1 MAGNYPFAIDSLK
14 SVKVQKSDGSG
25 GFDIFPWEVNSLSP
39 LISLAIDENIFNP
52 LMSGTLIVKD
62 IGDWS
67 NEINLKTFDQLS
79 VSFVSKKR
87 DAELDGSISGSV
99 LGTNNLIFEITNIKN
114 TVNLANQAFQNALE
128 NTRVITIEFVSKS
141 IISKELLSSLL
152 GDENFI
158 GPIASNDNVNV
169 TLDGEEGTS
178 ITMTGF
184 NSYIQE
190 KLGMSIDA
198 DPTFNYCYLKRNNVS
213 YPWGKLKGQ
222 PTILQT
228 LQYLAENAVNSEN
241 NASVNYL
248 FWQDL
253 DGFHFRSISSLINQG
268 NQQETEFAYD
278 FNDVELFTTT
288 IHSFETLTEF
298 DALKLINSDVYF
310 SWYERFTPD
319 FSDPYADYVDSTISL
334 KKQKISYNGITAY
347 GEYPHI
353 EQDTIL
359 TEELLETEEFN
370 FPESRRKDDD
380 IYGFFSKN
388 RYNTPHPVD
397 WEYLGISAD
406 TRLSNVV
413 WQTQYDIDDQV
424 KPELVYAYDKLIRKT
439 AEKNREKYVNL
450 KNAKRKW
457 EVFRC
462 AACCTNQLG
471 GTADQAII
479 ANIQSNPEDYV
490 YYFGP
495 TGIFGN
501 LQVEGY
507 GVVAAGAF
515 SDAVNFIRGLTGVTN
530 GLTYAYDFNSEPYNQ
545 NIEQFYYLRR
555 NLDALTGDLDA
566 SITQYTTDL
575 NSINSVIAR
584 ISDLLGRIPTWQDEA
599 IKLAYENLTPN
610 FLQTC
615 NYSGFGLT
623 EEQNQ
628 NPTLATH
635 GPGTGNCS
643 CRPVLGPREPTNQ
656 VNYLTKIPEILDG
669 SKLGLYGSGRE
680 EEYIRPFS
688 GDFENESKHAG
699 LFVHIS
705 APTTS
710 GADNNFPA
718 LNIDY
723 TRNGKFTFGI
733 HSDNCMDDIL
743 FDSFDDP
750 PTLLDDKPPY
760 YQMRKLPL
768 YVNLTY
774 DTAEKMI
781 DAGGG
786 FVGYAGL
793 LVKLPITNPR
803 GTIEFINPESY
814 YSYCSSARKQL
825 NKYLNFTGSCPLFQ
839 FCDWPKLSEKESWEL
854 QFQKP
859 SWLYECSRSKLIG
872 GEYFRTTESLDFS
885 PDIGSVSYQ
894 YLSLGIVESISDF
907 NKFPNELITTGSF
920 TATSTSIHGET
931 RVLSQIIDSG
941 VAWCGTCLDPIK
953 LKIIQQEYDKVYK
966 QLVLKQFVIQ
976 KIIERLNTLKSRF
989 ESLYNEYMDRKAF
1002 FISKNPFDPGVTGN
1016 IVNKKSQLCLTQNI
1030 KSIKRKPIRGSRYE
1044 ILAKRYGITAG
1055 LSGDLPRT
1063 AGEYLYKVYF
1073 DDNDTRNVGITGNH
1087 PYYDQK
1093 YKAFGLN
1100 DDGVTLAYAT
1110 KNGFDFEIYQL
1121 DDALYYDDDLGDV
1134 WIEPIGSYPVGLY
1147 YSGLENASGVFDVS
1161 RPTRFGVPTPI
1172 RTNNNLIYPSPST
1185 LLYTFSS
1192 LLPAQQ
1198 TLKTITSK
1206 FNKFNPPSGKPPSIK
1221 KEEISSY
1228 VRIEF
1233 MEPIGLDRL
1242 ADFPTGFVRDAGS
1255 EYFLPYIV
1263 QITPGPHGRQSIQS
1277 HVAVIGIDPYGFD
1290 VAVKKIKSKNT
1301 YNEYKDWGYYW
1312 WHTPVN
1318 KLKVQ
1323 NKTKDISDMSLWAE
1337 KSFDNEFSYFQNAGS
1352 LFYDIGHDYT
1362 EYNDYAGALLPI
1374 FENSVDSFTNSR
1386 ILTIA
1391 NKQYGAFQFNESGKL
1406 DKALSVSRPFY
1417 IIPLS
1422 RPGVNSN
1429 EIASYLNNETHIGS
1443 NVYSKFDASLSV
1455 YSSRSSGGD
1464 INQTSQ
1470 NIEVPKSTFDRS
1482 LRSYQYGSYDLLSSH
1497 SHYNIRRSWYDFGF
1511 PSKTY
1516 ISTQLKNYA
1525 NYNNLVFGYE
1535 PETMFFGYD
1544 IVSFGGNDIFGNDG
1558 SEVEIASST
1567 QLSSLLNSLNFTTLI
1582 YDNAD
1587 LAGNNLLNTL
1597 KENSFSELN
1606 QNIEKIFSDDIEHAF
1621 NADFYLYKPGLL
1633 ANQVWMY
1640 DIFGE
1645 TEYGLVSPPTL
1656 PPEYDNFDNN
1666 FSAQFVVFG
1675 QTVSEANICKKLG
1688 IKCISPNG
1696 YVNNIGCE
1704 PNDPYCECSGKTV
1717 MPKVREPS
1725 YKELAIAFNKTK
1737 ECELI
1742 KKVLGEEYLG
1752 CILSD
1757 DQNVVSCNCPEQG
1770 EKFKDLLATIRTHS
1784 TFYNTAPETPLRRN
1798 AQMMLFNAQRAM
1810 MIIYPNDELKIGNIL
1825 TVNKPNPSSE
1835 YANKYERV
1843 SGKWMVTGIS
1853 RIFKSANIEHM
1864 IVSLNRDSAQL
1875 GSSRSPTTYGR
1886 DIF

>member
-1 MAGNYPFAIDSLK
+1 MSGNYPFAVDSLK
-14 SVKVQKSDGSG
+14 SVKVQKSDGSSE
-25 GFDIFPWEVNSLSP
+25 FSIFPWEVNSLSP
-39 LISLAIDENIFNP
+39 LISLSIDENIFNP

-67 NEINLKTFDQLS
+67 NELNLKTFDQLFI
-79 VSFVSKKR
+79 SFVSKR
-87 DAELDGSISGSV
+87 RGTELDGNISGSV
-99 LGTNNLIFEITNIKN
+99 LGTNNLVFEITNIKN
-114 TVNLANQAFQNALE
+114 TVNLANQAFQNGLE
-128 NTRVITIEFVSKS
+128 NTKVITIEFVSKS
-141 IISKELLSSLL
+141 IISKELLSSIL

-158 GPIASNDNVNV
+158 GPIASNENVNV
-169 TLDGEEGTS
+169 TFEGEDGES

-184 NSYIQE
+184 NSYVQE
-190 KLGMSIDA
+190 KLGMSIDS

-228 LQYLAENAVNSEN
+228 LQYLAENAVDSEN

-253 DGFHFRSISSLINQG
+253 DGFHFRSITSLISDSNE
-268 NQQETEFAYD
+268 QEID
-278 FNDVELFTTT
+278 FTYNFSDVELFTTT
-288 IHSFETLTEF
+288 IHSFETLNEF
-298 DALKLINSDVYF
+298 DAFKLINSDVYF

-319 FSDPYADYVDSTISL
+319 FSDPYADYVDSTVSL
-334 KKQKISYNGITAY
+334 KKQKISYNGVTAY

-353 EQDTIL
+353 ESGGVLD
-359 TEELLETEEFN
+359 EELLGDEEIQ

-413 WQTQYDIDDQV
+413 WQTQYDIDNEV

-479 ANIQSNPEDYV
+479 ANIQSNPGDYV

-555 NLDALTGDLDA
+555 NLDALTGDLNA
-566 SITQYTTDL
+566 SIDQYTNEL
-575 NSINSVIAR
+575 NSLNQIIPR
-584 ISDLLGRIPTWQDEA
+584 ISDLLQKIPTWREEA

-615 NYSGFGLT
+615 NYGGTGLT
-623 EEQNQ
+623 PEENE
-628 NPTLATH
+628 NPTLETH

-643 CRPVLGPREPTNQ
+643 CRPVLGPDRITQ
-656 VNYLTKIPEILDG
+656 QKNYLTKIPEIYGGAL
-669 SKLGLYGSGRE
+669 LGLY
-680 EEYIRPFS
+680 FS
-688 GDFENESKHAG
+688 GEDAIDSVDEEFKYAG
-699 LFVHIS
+699 RFIHIS
-705 APTTS
+705 TPNTYTQS
-710 GADNNFPA
+710 SNLLGGTP
-718 LNIDY
+718 Y
-723 TRNGKFTFGI
+723 TRNAKFTFGL
-733 HSDNCMDDIL
+733 HNDNCIDDIRYD
-743 FDSFDDP
+743 FWNEP
-750 PTLLDDKPPY
+750 PENVLDEPTY
-760 YQMRKLPL
+760 YRMRKLPL

-774 DTAEKMI
+774 DSADKMI
-781 DAGGG
+781 AAGGG
-786 FVGYAGL
+786 FIGYAGQ
-793 LVKLPITNPR
+793 LVKILSTNS
-803 GTIEFINPESY
+803 TTDEKFKNVEDY
-814 YSYCSSARKQL
+814 YGYCSSIRRSAAQI
-825 NKYLNFTGSCPLFQ
+825 FGSVDQCVLYND
-839 FCDWPKLSEKESWEL
+839 CRWPKLSEKESWEL
-854 QFQKP
+854 PFQKP
-859 SWLYECSRSKLIG
+859 SWLYECSRSKLIA
-872 GEYFRTTESLDFS
+872 GEYFRTTESLDFV
-885 PDIGSVSYQ
+885 PDTEFYSDYRNF
-894 YLSLGIVESISDF
+894 SLGIIESISDF
-907 NKFPNELITTGSF
+907 NKFPDELIQTVALTG
-920 TATSTSIHGET
+920 HKET
-931 RVLSQIIDSG
+931 RILSDIIDSG
-941 VAWCGTCLDPIK
+941 VAWCGTCLDPIR
-953 LKIIQQEYDKVYK
+953 LRVIEQEYDKVYK
-966 QLVLKQFVIQ
+966 QLRVKQFVVQ
-976 KIIERLNTLKSRF
+976 KIIDRLNTLKSKF

-1016 IVNKKSQLCLTQNI
+1016 IVNKKSTLCLTQNI

-1063 AGEYLYKVYF
+1063 AGEYLYKIYF
-1073 DDNDTRNVGITGNH
+1073 NDDSTRNIGVTGNH

-1093 YKAFGLN
+1093 YKTFGQSV
-1100 DDGVTLAYAT
+1100 DGITLTYAT
-1110 KNGFDFEIYQL
+1110 KDGFDFEIYRI
-1121 DDALYYDDDLGDV
+1121 DDVIYYDKDIGNV

-1147 YSGLENASGVFDVS
+1147 YDGLENDSEVADVAM
-1161 RPTRFGVPTPI
+1161 PTRFGIPTPI
-1172 RTNNNLIYPSPST
+1172 RTRNNLIYPSAST

-1192 LLPAQQ
+1192 ILPEQQ
-1198 TLKTITSK
+1198 TLKTLTSK

-1290 VAVKKIKSKNT
+1290 VAVKKIKTKNT

-1318 KLKVQ
+1318 RLKIQ

-1362 EYNDYAGALLPI
+1362 EYNDYVGALLPI
-1374 FENSVDSFTNSR
+1374 FENSSKEFVNYQY
-1386 ILTIA
+1386 LTISD
-1391 NKQYGAFQFNESGKL
+1391 KKYGAFKFDETGKL
-1406 DKALSVSRPFY
+1406 DRALSVSRPFY
-1417 IIPLS
+1417 IIPLTRPTINATELTPYINNEILINSNIRSNFGISS
-1422 RPGVNSN
+1422 RP
-1429 EIASYLNNETHIGS
+1429 E
-1443 NVYSKFDASLSV
+1443 DSV
-1455 YSSRSSGGD
+1455 
-1464 INQTSQ
+1464 SQ
-1470 NIEVPKSTFDRS
+1470 NIEIPKSTFDRS
-1482 LRSYQYGSYDLLSSH
+1482 LRTYQYGSYDLLSSH

-1525 NYNNLVFGYE
+1525 NYNNLVSGYE

-1544 IVSFGGNDIFGNDG
+1544 ITCFGGNDIFGNDG
-1558 SEVEIASST
+1558 SEVEIASSA
-1567 QLSSLLNSLNFTTLI
+1567 QLSSLLSSLDFTTLI

-1587 LAGNNLLNTL
+1587 IAGNNLLNTL
-1597 KENSFSELN
+1597 KENSFEQLN

-1675 QTVSEANICKKLG
+1675 QTVTEANICKKLN
-1688 IKCISPNG
+1688 IKCISPKG

-1784 TFYNTAPETPLRRN
+1784 TFYNTPPETPLRRN
-1798 AQMMLFNAQRAM
+1798 AQMMFFNAQRAM
-1810 MIIYPNDELKIGNIL
+1810 MMIFPNDELKIGTIL
-1825 TVNKPNPSSE
+1825 TINKPNPSSE

-1864 IVSLNRDSAQL
+1864 IVLLNRDSTQL
-1875 GSSRSPTTYGR
+1875 GSSTSATTYER

>member
-1 MAGNYPFAIDSLK
+1 MAGNYPFAVDSLK
-14 SVKVQKSDGSG
+14 SIKIQKSDGSG
-25 GFDIFPWEVNSLSP
+25 EFNVFPWEVNSLSP
-39 LISLAIDENIFNP
+39 LISLSIDENLFNP

-62 IGDWS
+62 VGDWS
-67 NEINLKTFDQLS
+67 NELNLKTFDQLFI
-79 VSFVSKKR
+79 SFVSKR
-87 DAELDGSISGSV
+87 RGIELDGNISGSV
-99 LGTNNLIFEITNIKN
+99 LSTNNLIFEITNIKN
-114 TVNLANQAFQNALE
+114 TVNLANQAFQNGLE
-128 NTRVITIEFVSKS
+128 NTKVITIEFVSKS

-158 GPIASNDNVNV
+158 GPIASNSNVNV
-169 TLDGEEGTS
+169 TLDGEESQS

-228 LQYLAENAVNSEN
+228 LQYLSENAVDSEN
-241 NASVNYL
+241 SASVNYL

-253 DGFHFRSISSLINQG
+253 DGFHFRSISSLIADN
-268 NQQETEFAYD
+268 NQQETSFTYN
-278 FNDVELFTTT
+278 FSDVELFTTT

-298 DALKLINSDVYF
+298 DEFKLINSDVYF

-319 FSDPYADYVDSTISL
+319 FSDPYADYVDSTVAL
-334 KKQKISYNGITAY
+334 KKQKISYNGMTAY

-353 EQDTIL
+353 ESGGVL
-359 TEELLETEEFN
+359 NEELMVDNEIK

-424 KPELVYAYDKLIRKT
+424 KPELVYAYDKLIRK
-439 AEKNREKYVNL
+439 ASEKNRENYVNL

-462 AACCTNQLG
+462 GACCTNQLG

-479 ANIQSNPEDYV
+479 ANIQNNPGDYV

-530 GLTYAYDFNSEPYNQ
+530 GLTYAYDLNSEPYNQ
-545 NIEQFYYLRR
+545 NIEQFYYLKR
-555 NLDALTGDLDA
+555 NLDALTGDLDGA
-566 SITQYTTDL
+566 INQYTVDL
-575 NSINSVIAR
+575 NSINSVIGKMR
-584 ISDLLGRIPTWQDEA
+584 DLLDKIPTWRQEA
-599 IKLAYENLTPN
+599 INLAYNNLTPN
-610 FLQTC
+610 FIQTC
-615 NYSGFGLT
+615 NYRGIGRT
-623 EEQNQ
+623 QEENE

-643 CRPVLGPREPTNQ
+643 CRPSLGGNLLASDI
-656 VNYLTKIPEILDG
+656 NYLTKIPEIRNASSYD
-669 SKLGLYGSGRE
+669 LYTSGIG
-680 EEYIRPFS
+680 IRPFDHYIPNNDQNVS
-688 GDFENESKHAG
+688 RYVSAFHHIRAFSENNDRTINSN
-699 LFVHIS
+699 
-705 APTTS
+705 TR
-710 GADNNFPA
+710 
-718 LNIDY
+718 Y
-723 TRNGKFTFGI
+723 TRGAKFVFGI
-733 HSDNCMDDIL
+733 HVDNCLDDVL
-743 FDSFDDP
+743 FDYYDEPWDP
-750 PTLLDDKPPY
+750 RDTPSYT
-760 YQMRKLPL
+760 QMKKLPL
-768 YVNLTY
+768 YVNLSY
-774 DTAEKMI
+774 DNPQKMI
-781 DAGGG
+781 NGAPE
-786 FVGYAGL
+786 FNGYADL
-793 LVKLPITNPR
+793 LIKIPKINNR
-803 GTIEFINPESY
+803 GTNEFDTVSGAY
-814 YSYCSSARKQL
+814 LYCSSLRQYAL
-825 NKYLNFTGSCPLFQ
+825 TSYDGILCGILELCNS
-839 FCDWPKLSEKESWEL
+839 PKLSEKEAWEL
-854 QFQKP
+854 PFIKP
-859 SWLYECSRSKLIG
+859 PWLYECSKTKLIAG
-872 GEYFRTTESLDFS
+872 NYYRTTESLDI
-885 PDIGSVSYQ
+885 PKDISAD
-894 YLSLGIVESISDF
+894 LGNNSFAVGLF
-907 NKFPNELITTGSF
+907 NLKGLLITQVFNILDFDNVSQSSDVRSQDSRT
-920 TATSTSIHGET
+920 
-931 RVLSQIIDSG
+931 LSEMLDAG
-941 VAWCGTCLDPIK
+941 VAWCGTCLDPISLVVIEK
-953 LKIIQQEYDKVYK
+953 EYEKVYK
-966 QLVLKQFVIQ
+966 QLTVKKLVLE
-976 KIIERLNTLKSRF
+976 KIIERLNTLKNKF
-989 ESLYNEYMDRKAF
+989 ENLYNEYMDRKAF
-1002 FISKNPFDPGVTGN
+1002 FISKDPFDPGVTGN
-1016 IVNKKSQLCLTQNI
+1016 IVNKRSPLCLTQNI

-1044 ILAKRYGITAG
+1044 ILAKRYGVTAG

-1063 AGEYLYKVYF
+1063 AGEYLYKIYF
-1073 DDNDTRNVGITGNH
+1073 DDDDDRNIGITGNH

-1093 YKAFGLN
+1093 YKSFGT
-1100 DDGVTLAYAT
+1100 DEDGITLAYAT
-1110 KNGFDFEIYQL
+1110 KDAFDVEYYSIDPY
-1121 DDALYYDDDLGDV
+1121 YYDDDIGRVWTQPFGDY
-1134 WIEPIGSYPVGLY
+1134 SVGLY
-1147 YSGLENASGVFDVS
+1147 YSGLENESEISDTVS
-1161 RPTRFGVPTPI
+1161 NERYSIPTPI
-1172 RTNNNLIYPSPST
+1172 RVRNNLRYPSTPVLETT
-1185 LLYTFSS
+1185 LSENLSF
-1192 LLPAQQ
+1192 Q
-1198 TLKTITSK
+1198 TLKTLTSTS
-1206 FNKFNPPSGKPPSIK
+1206 NKFNSPTGKPPSIK

-1242 ADFPTGFVRDAGS
+1242 ADFPSGFVRDAGS

-1290 VAVKKIKSKNT
+1290 VAVKKIKTKNN
-1301 YNEYKDWGYYW
+1301 YNDYKDWGYYW

-1318 KLKVQ
+1318 KLRIQ
-1323 NKTKDISDMSLWAE
+1323 NKTKDISEMSLWAE
-1337 KSFDNEFSYFQNAGS
+1337 KSFDNEFSYFQNSGP
-1352 LFYDIGHDYT
+1352 LFYDVGHDFS
-1362 EYNDYAGALLPI
+1362 EYNDYVADALRFGSQNGQIYPGDRT
-1374 FENSVDSFTNSR
+1374 S
-1386 ILTIA
+1386 
-1391 NKQYGAFQFNESGKL
+1391 GAFFSAATVRDVPTSSIK
-1406 DKALSVSRPFY
+1406 SFY
-1417 IIPLS
+1417 NIPLS
-1422 RPGVNSN
+1422 DSYNNPSNTDSYYTNNISPYINFERLDEVDILRNTNLSSDVN
-1429 EIASYLNNETHIGS
+1429 EIRETNNI
-1443 NVYSKFDASLSV
+1443 K
-1455 YSSRSSGGD
+1455 
-1464 INQTSQ
+1464 I
-1470 NIEVPKSTFDRS
+1470 PKSTFDRS
-1482 LRSYQYGSYDLLSSH
+1482 LRSYQYGSYELLSSH

-1511 PSKTY
+1511 PSRTY
-1516 ISTQLKNYA
+1516 LKVQLRNFA
-1525 NYNNLVFGYE
+1525 NANNQIFGYE
-1535 PETMFFGYD
+1535 PETVFFGYD
-1544 IVSFGGNDIFGNDG
+1544 ITFFGGNDLLGNDG
-1558 SEVEIASST
+1558 SEIEIASSQ
-1567 QLSSLLNSLNFTTLI
+1567 QLTDLLDSLNFTTLI

-1587 LAGNNLLNTL
+1587 IAGNNLLNTL
-1597 KENSFSELN
+1597 KEDSFNSLN
-1606 QNIEKIFSDDIEHAF
+1606 PDIEKLFSDDIEHAF

-1633 ANQVWMY
+1633 SSQVWMY

-1717 MPKVREPS
+1717 IPKVREPS

-1742 KKVLGEEYLG
+1742 KDVLGEEYLG

-1757 DQNVVSCNCPEQG
+1757 DQNVISCNCPEQG

-1784 TFYNTAPETPLRRN
+1784 TFYSTPPETPLRRN

-1810 MIIYPNDELKIGNIL
+1810 MMIFPNDELKIGTIL
-1825 TVNKPNPSSE
+1825 TINKPNPSSD

-1864 IVSLNRDSAQL
+1864 IVSLNRDSTQL
-1875 GSSRSPTTYGR
+1875 GSSTSATTYGR

>member
-1 MAGNYPFAIDSLK
+1 MGGNYPFAVDSLK
-14 SVKVQKSDGSG
+14 SVKVQKSDGSSE
-25 GFDIFPWEVNSLSP
+25 FSVFPWEVNSLSP
-39 LISLAIDENIFNP
+39 LISLSIDENIFNP

-67 NEINLKTFDQLS
+67 NELNLKTFDQLFI
-79 VSFVSKKR
+79 SFVSKR
-87 DAELDGSISGSV
+87 RGTELDGNISGSV
-99 LGTNNLIFEITNIKN
+99 LGTNNLVFEITNIKN
-114 TVNLANQAFQNALE
+114 TVNLANQAFQNGLE
-128 NTRVITIEFVSKS
+128 NTKVITIEFVSKS
-141 IISKELLSSLL
+141 IISKELLSSIL

-158 GPIASNDNVNV
+158 GPIASNENVNV
-169 TLDGEEGTS
+169 TFEGEDGES

-184 NSYIQE
+184 NSYVQE
-190 KLGMSIDA
+190 KLGMSIDS

-228 LQYLAENAVNSEN
+228 LQYLAENAVDSEN

-253 DGFHFRSISSLINQG
+253 DGFHFRSITSLISDN
-268 NQQETEFAYD
+268 NEQETD
-278 FNDVELFTTT
+278 FTYNFSDVELFTTT
-288 IHSFETLTEF
+288 IHSFETLNEF
-298 DALKLINSDVYF
+298 DAFKLINSDAYF

-319 FSDPYADYVDSTISL
+319 FSDPYADYVDSTVSL
-334 KKQKISYNGITAY
+334 KKQKISYNGVTAY

-353 EQDTIL
+353 ESGGVLD
-359 TEELLETEEFN
+359 EELLGDEEIQ

-413 WQTQYDIDDQV
+413 WQTQYDIDNEV

-501 LQVEGY
+501 LQIEGY

-555 NLDALTGDLDA
+555 NLDALTGDLNA
-566 SITQYTTDL
+566 SIDQYTSEL
-575 NSINSVIAR
+575 NSLTQTIAR
-584 ISDLLGRIPTWQDEA
+584 ISDLLGRIPTWREEA

-610 FLQTC
+610 FIQTC
-615 NYSGFGLT
+615 NYRGIGLT
-623 EEQNQ
+623 PEQNQ

-635 GPGTGNCS
+635 GPGTRNCS
-643 CRPVLGPREPTNQ
+643 CRPVLGPTETGNQ
-656 VNYLTKIPEILDG
+656 FNYLTKVPEILEG
-669 SKLGLYGSGRE
+669 SKLGLYASGKE
-680 EEYIRPFS
+680 DNYIDPS
-688 GDFENESKHAG
+688 GDFQNESKHAG

-705 APTTS
+705 TPTDS
-710 GADNNFPA
+710 GAFNNIPA
-718 LNIDY
+718 QNIDY

-733 HSDNCMDDIL
+733 HTDNCMDEITY
-743 FDSFDDP
+743 DSYDDP
-750 PTLLDDKPPY
+750 PTSSNDRPNY

-781 DAGGG
+781 YVGGK

-793 LVKLPITNPR
+793 LVKLPKANSSGSVLFT
-803 GTIEFINPESY
+803 NPESY
-814 YSYCSSARKQL
+814 YSYCSSGRKNL
-825 NKYLNFTGSCPLFQ
+825 SEYLNYIGACALVE

-872 GEYFRTTESLDFS
+872 GEYFRTTESLDFT
-885 PDIGSVSYQ
+885 PEIEIDSYQ
-894 YLSLGIVESISDF
+894 SFSLGVVESISDF
-907 NKFPNELITTGSF
+907 NKFPNELLQTAAF
-920 TATSTSIHGET
+920 TLHGET
-931 RVLSQIIDSG
+931 RILSTIIDSG
-941 VAWCGTCLDPIK
+941 VAWCATCLDPIK
-953 LKIIQQEYDKVYK
+953 LRIIEQEYDKVYK
-966 QLVLKQFVIQ
+966 QLVIKQFITQ
-976 KIIERLNTLKSRF
+976 KIIDRLNTLKSKF
-989 ESLYNEYMDRKAF
+989 ETLYNEYMDRKAF

-1073 DDNDTRNVGITGNH
+1073 DDDTSRNIGVTGNH

-1093 YKAFGLN
+1093 YKPFGQTE
-1100 DDGVTLAYAT
+1100 DGITLAYAT
-1110 KNGFDFEIYQL
+1110 KDGFDFEIYQIN
-1121 DDALYYDDDLGDV
+1121 DALYYDNDLGDI
-1134 WIEPIGSYPVGLY
+1134 WIEPIGSYQVGLY
-1147 YSGLENASGVFDVS
+1147 YSGLENDSEVLNVF
-1161 RPTRFGVPTPI
+1161 RPTRFGIPTLI

-1192 LLPAQQ
+1192 ILPAQQ
-1198 TLKTITSK
+1198 TLKTLTSK

-1228 VRIEF
+1228 VRVEF

-1290 VAVKKIKSKNT
+1290 VAVKKIKTKNT

-1318 KLKVQ
+1318 RLKVQ

-1362 EYNDYAGALLPI
+1362 EYNDYAGSLLPI
-1374 FENSVDSFTNSR
+1374 FENSTNQNANNQL
-1386 ILTIA
+1386 LTFI
-1391 NKQYGAFQFNESGKL
+1391 NKKYGAFQFNETGKL
-1406 DKALSVSRPFY
+1406 DKALNVSKPFY
-1417 IIPLS
+1417 VIPLS
-1422 RPGVNSN
+1422 RPGANSS
-1429 EIASYLNNETHIGS
+1429 EIAPYLNNETHIGP
-1443 NVYSKFDASLSV
+1443 NVY
-1455 YSSRSSGGD
+1455 YNSSITSAD
-1464 INQTSQ
+1464 NTAQTSQ
-1470 NIEVPKSTFDRS
+1470 NIEIPKSTFDRS
-1482 LRSYQYGSYDLLSSH
+1482 LRTYQYGSYDLLSSH

-1525 NYNNLVFGYE
+1525 NYNNLVSGYE

-1544 IVSFGGNDIFGNDG
+1544 ITCFGGNDIFGNDG
-1558 SEVEIASST
+1558 SEVEIASSA

-1587 LAGNNLLNTL
+1587 IAGNNLLNTL
-1597 KENSFSELN
+1597 KENSFEQLN

-1688 IKCISPNG
+1688 IKCISPKG

-1725 YKELAIAFNKTK
+1725 YKELAIAFNETK

-1784 TFYNTAPETPLRRN
+1784 TFYNTPPETPLRRN
-1798 AQMMLFNAQRAM
+1798 AQMMFFNAQRAM
-1810 MIIYPNDELKIGNIL
+1810 MMIFPNDELKIGTIL
-1825 TVNKPNPSSE
+1825 TINKPNPSSE

-1864 IVSLNRDSAQL
+1864 IVLLNRDSTQL
-1875 GSSRSPTTYGR
+1875 GSSTSATTYER